1 MRTVINCLVYDHDW
15 RLLPVAVFVCLFSLA
30 TAFVLIDRAQRVAR
44 RLRLPYMAAAPL
56 VGGVGVWSTHFIA
69 MQAYDA
75 GVPARYDPGVTL
87 LSLAVIILALG
98 ASLTLGFAALDPRH
112 RAIVTFGRR
121 IPGGLIPAVT
131 AGFGVTAMH
140 FVGMGAVRFSG
151 AVITW
156 NLPLVILAV
165 LGGVAIFSIIAFMPV
180 WRDWRSIAQGTAVA
194 ALGVCWLHFIGMSAA
209 AITPAPGIL
218 IPEAAASARV
228 ISAWTMIGVGLMV
241 LIATFLTG
249 MIWWSRRSVLGQVM
263 EAIHAMPDG
272 LGVYDAD
279 DRLQIWN
286 ERYLDISPHLANALK
301 VGVSFEELLEVGLKA
316 GIYPEA
322 VGRESAWA
330 AERMAQRRNPQGPR
344 ELQVGERWLRI
355 QDRRTG
361 GGGLVT
367 VCSDITDM
375 IRSADALAEA
385 RDAAES
391 ANRAKSRFL
400 ANMSHEIRTPLNGVI
415 GVAQAL
421 ARTELNPSQHEML
434 GLIQSSSRTL
444 QTLLSDILDLARIES
459 GRLDLKEEA
468 FDLARVVEEAALLY
482 AAAARD
488 KGLQFIVEVAPEA
501 RAWVMG
507 DAVRLKQVLTNLVS
521 NAVKFT
527 TSGFVSLTVDAAPAQ
542 GPETLR
548 FVVQDTGIG
557 FDAATRGRLFNRF
570 EQADGD
576 IIRHYGGSGLG
587 LAISRDLTAMM
598 GGDLDCESEPGAG
611 AAFILTLPWRE
622 VAAPAAAAPA
632 SLTPACELQ
641 ACDRAP
647 RRLRILAAD
656 DHPTNRRVVELI
668 LDPSLFDLVSVENGA
683 EAVETYRAQAFDLVL
698 MDMQMPVMD
707 GVTAVREIRL
717 HEAVLGLTPTP
728 IVMLTANALPE
739 HLEQALIAGAD
750 RHMAK
755 PFSVEALLAT
765 VAELT
770 AQTPQAAEAAA

>member
-1 MRTVINCLVYDHDW
+1 
-15 RLLPVAVFVCLFSLA
+15 
-30 TAFVLIDRAQRVAR
+30 
-44 RLRLPYMAAAPL
+44 
-56 VGGVGVWSTHFIA
+56 
-69 MQAYDA
+69 
-75 GVPARYDPGVTL
+75 
-87 LSLAVIILALG
+87 
-98 ASLTLGFAALDPRH
+98 
-112 RAIVTFGRR
+112 
-121 IPGGLIPAVT
+121 
-131 AGFGVTAMH
+131 
-140 FVGMGAVRFSG
+140 
-151 AVITW
+151 
-156 NLPLVILAV
+156 
-165 LGGVAIFSIIAFMPV
+165 
-180 WRDWRSIAQGTAVA
+180 
-194 ALGVCWLHFIGMSAA
+194 MSAA

-557 FDAATRGRLFNRF
+557 SDAATRDRLFNRF

-576 IIRHYGGSGLG
+576 ITRHYDGSGLG

-632 SLTPACELQ
+632 SLTPACEPQ
-641 ACDRAP
+641 TCDRAP

>member
-1 MRTVINCLVYDHDW
+1 
-15 RLLPVAVFVCLFSLA
+15 
-30 TAFVLIDRAQRVAR
+30 
-44 RLRLPYMAAAPL
+44 MAAAPL

-557 FDAATRGRLFNRF
+557 FDAATRDRLFNRF

-576 IIRHYGGSGLG
+576 ITRHYGGSGLG

-622 VAAPAAAAPA
+622 VAAPDAAAPA
-632 SLTPACELQ
+632 YQTPACEPQ
-641 ACDRAP
+641 TCDRAP

>member
-1 MRTVINCLVYDHDW
+1 MRTVISCLVNDHDW
-15 RLLPVAVFVCLFSLA
+15 RLLPVAILVCLFSLA
-30 TAFVLIDRAQRVAR
+30 TAFVLADRARRVAR
-44 RLRLPYMAAAPL
+44 RSRLPYMAAAAL
-56 VGGVGVWSTHFIA
+56 VGGLGVWSTHFIA

-75 GVPARYDPGVTL
+75 GVPVRYDPAETL
-87 LSLAVIILALG
+87 LSLAVIVLALG
-98 ASLTLGFAALDPRH
+98 ASISLGFAALGPRH
-112 RAIVTFGRR
+112 RSIVTLGRR
-121 IPGGLIPAVT
+121 APGGLLPAVT
-131 AGFGVTAMH
+131 AGFGVAAMH
-140 FVGMGAVRFSG
+140 FVGMDAVRLSG
-151 AVITW
+151 AVIVW
-156 NLPLVILAV
+156 NLPLAIAAV
-165 LGGVAIFSIIAFMPV
+165 AGGVAIFASIAFLPS
-180 WRDWRSIAQGTAVA
+180 WRDWRALAGGTGIA
-194 ALGVCWLHFIGMSAA
+194 ALGVCWLHFVGMSAA
-209 AITPAPGIL
+209 AVTPAPGVL
-218 IPEAAASARV
+218 LPEAAASARL
-228 ISAWTMIGVGLMV
+228 IGLWTMIGVGLTV
-241 LIATFLTG
+241 LIAAFLTG
-249 MIWWSRRSVLGQVM
+249 MMWWSRRSVLGQVL

-286 ERYLDISPHLANALK
+286 QRYLDISPHLTSALK
-301 VGVSFEELLEVGLKA
+301 VGVSFEELLDIGLKA
-316 GIYPEA
+316 GVYPEA
-322 VGRESAWA
+322 VGRERAWA
-330 AERMAQRRNPQGPR
+330 AERLAQRSNPQGPR
-344 ELQVGERWLRI
+344 ELQVGDRWLRV
-355 QDRRTG
+355 QDRRTT

-375 IRSADALAEA
+375 IRSAEALAEA
-385 RDAAES
+385 RDAAET

-434 GLIQSSSRTL
+434 DLIQSSSRTL

-507 DAVRLKQVLTNLVS
+507 DPVRLKQVLTNLVS

-542 GPETLR
+542 GPQTLR

-557 FDAATRGRLFNRF
+557 FDAPTRDRLFNRF

-576 IIRHYGGSGLG
+576 ITRHYGGSGLG
-587 LAISRDLTAMM
+587 LAISRDLAAMM

-622 VAAPAAAAPA
+622 VAAPDTAAPA
-632 SLTPACELQ
+632 SLPQ
-641 ACDRAP
+641 ACDPHACDPAP

-668 LDPSLFDLVSVENGA
+668 LDPSLVDLVSVENGA
-683 EAVETYRAQAFDLVL
+683 EAVETYRAQTFDLVL

-739 HLEQALIAGAD
+739 HLEQALVAGAD

-755 PFSVEALLAT
+755 PFSVETLLST